1 MCMMDPFS
9 FFVHEWDSWLV
20 GPSRLWWSSREL
32 DVLHHFEICLLWFGR
47 LSCWSPSYYNPYLSK
62 WGPWWFFHFSLQFL
76 IFMISSNEMPQLSLP
91 NKILNLLLQV
101 ITLDHVMA
109 MISMEATVFILIAL
123 VRIAFHLLWP
133 LQGRIILDLHEY
145 LVEWGI

>member
-1 MCMMDPFS
+1 
-9 FFVHEWDSWLV
+9 
-20 GPSRLWWSSREL
+20 
-32 DVLHHFEICLLWFGR
+32 
-47 LSCWSPSYYNPYLSK
+47 
-62 WGPWWFFHFSLQFL
+62 
-76 IFMISSNEMPQLSLP
+76 MPQLSLP

-109 MISMEATVFILIAL
+109 MISMEAIVFILIAL

-133 LQGRIILDLHEY
+133 LQGRIILDLHEH